1 MLEKI
6 ESDGY
11 IHKYSFEM
19 TDGGMAFAEK
29 TPHISHHI
37 MNKRGTYN
45 RRLSVKMVTK
55 EAGNN
60 FYKELIKKGYKR
72 VNINII

>member
-1 MLEKI
+1 
-6 ESDGY
+6 
-11 IHKYSFEM
+11 
-19 TDGGMAFAEK
+19 
-29 TPHISHHI
+29 